1 MKQDDHARRSMRS
14 INPDDK
20 GYTPSPAIERI
31 MDTLT
36 LEMLEE
42 QIDNNSLAEL
52 AQSELGTY
60 FQTYVADV
68 LDQYTAHYYADD
80 EPGEVTLIASRLSQ
94 LALPIFSRNLPEI
107 FPDPTTIEAMFDDVY
122 TMDGRNFC
130 TKYDILEF
138 YEMCLDQE
146 NSAPPHWDKPYQ
158 DLIHHLDPIDPA
170 RARHRVD
177 QAILDLKR
185 AEAKPR
191 NRNAVIGIATYLVA
205 LSLHF
210 PPLIAIMAVIDPSLE
225 RFPIYGQ
232 LGTLGWPINV
242 ALLVAAVVLISA
254 SLELRY
260 PSRPP
265 PCPPPPAFIKAWFD
279 RHDKPG
285 YLQYWHIYWPSAKLW
300 VHRREGYFFDFW
312 RKDVA
317 SRADYEKLIAK
328 LERRRL
334 FGPKD
339 NYMAKELRQFLATND
354 DEYP

>member
-1 MKQDDHARRSMRS
+1 
-14 INPDDK
+14 
-20 GYTPSPAIERI
+20 

-52 AQSELGTY
+52 AKSELGTY
-60 FQTYVADV
+60 FKIYVADV

-122 TMDGRNFC
+122 TMDGRSFC

-138 YEMCLDQE
+138 YEMRLEDE
-146 NSAPPHWDKPYQ
+146 NSAPRQWDKPYQ
-158 DLIHHLDPIDPA
+158 ELIRHLDPHDPA
-170 RARHRVD
+170 GARRRVD
-177 QAILDLKR
+177 QAILDIKR
-185 AEAKPR
+185 AEAGPR
-191 NRNAVIGIATYLVA
+191 NRRAVIGIATYVLALVIA
-205 LSLHF
+205 V
-210 PPLIAIMAVIDPSLE
+210 PPILAIMTAIDPSLGKLS
-225 RFPIYGQ
+225 IYGR
-232 LGTLGWPINV
+232 LGTLGWPVNT
-242 ALLVAAVVLISA
+242 ALLLCTMLLIPA
-254 SLELRY
+254 SIEIRF
-260 PSRPP
+260 PRRPP
-265 PCPPPPAFIKAWFD
+265 PSPPTPAFIKAWFD

-300 VHRREGYFFDFW
+300 VHRRQGYFFDFW

-317 SRADYEKLIAK
+317 SRVDYEKLIAK

-339 NYMAKELRQFLATND
+339 NYMAKQLRQFLATND